1 VEFQLS
7 EHKGRINALEEVTET
22 QPSTSGPTFTG
33 AARNS
38 PDFYERRRH
47 RRNHKPDKNATEVD
61 IGADTIIKVKQ
72 FLKFLKPQLCQ
83 SKGDPCTH
91 GNPGPPG
98 PPGPRGEKGDRGR
111 KGTKGKNGN
120 KGDQGIMG
128 PPGKS
133 GKQGI
138 AGLQGSQGE
147 VGPKG
152 QKGNMG
158 PPGIPGA
165 KGEPGEPISAP
176 TVAVSPEKLTVNEGR
191 SASFQCL
198 VTGNPEPA
206 VAWSRVNSQSV
217 LGQSAVS
224 GGILRL
230 QNVKESDAGIYRC
243 SASNIL
249 GNAQDDT
256 QLEVNG

>member
-1 VEFQLS
+1 MISFYL
-7 EHKGRINALEEVTET
+7 KT
-22 QPSTSGPTFTG
+22 
-33 AARNS
+33 
-38 PDFYERRRH
+38 DFYERRRQK
-47 RRNHKPDKNATEVD
+47 RNHKPDKNATEVD

-83 SKGDPCTH
+83 SKGDPCTP

-98 PPGPRGEKGDRGR
+98 PPGPRGQKGDRGR

-138 AGLQGSQGE
+138 AGLQGSRGE

-158 PPGIPGA
+158 LPGIPGA

-176 TVAVSPEKLTVNEGR
+176 TVAVSPTKLSVNEGR
-191 SASFQCL
+191 SASFQCS
-198 VTGNPEPA
+198 VTGNPEP
-206 VAWSRVNSQSV
+206 VIVWSRVNSHSGLSQP
-217 LGQSAVS
+217 AVS
-224 GGILRL
+224 RGLWRLR
-230 QNVKESDAGIYRC
+230 NVKGSDAGIYRC
-243 SASNIL
+243 SATNIL
-249 GNAQDDT
+249 GNAHQDA
-256 QLEVNG
+256 QLVVNGEC

>member
-1 VEFQLS
+1 ML
-7 EHKGRINALEEVTET
+7 
-22 QPSTSGPTFTG
+22 
-33 AARNS
+33 
-38 PDFYERRRH
+38 
-47 RRNHKPDKNATEVD
+47 
-61 IGADTIIKVKQ
+61 IKLKQ
-72 FLKFLKPQLCQ
+72 FLSELKPQLCQ

-91 GNPGPPG
+91 GPPG
-98 PPGPRGEKGDRGR
+98 PPGPSGPRGQKGDRGR
-111 KGTKGKNGN
+111 KGPKGKNGK

-158 PPGIPGA
+158 LPGIPGA

-176 TVAVSPEKLTVNEGR
+176 TVAVSPRKLTVNEGR
-191 SASFQCL
+191 SASFQCS

-206 VAWSRVNSQSV
+206 IVWRRMNNHSGLSQP
-217 LGQSAVS
+217 AVS
-224 GGILRL
+224 RGLWRLR
-230 QNVKESDAGIYRC
+230 NVKGGDAGIYRC
-243 SASNIL
+243 SATNIL
-249 GNAQDDT
+249 GNAHQDT
-256 QLEVNG
+256 QLVVNGEC

>member
-1 VEFQLS
+1 MISFYL
-7 EHKGRINALEEVTET
+7 KT
-22 QPSTSGPTFTG
+22 
-33 AARNS
+33 
-38 PDFYERRRH
+38 DFYERRRQK
-47 RRNHKPDKNATEVD
+47 RNDKPDKNATQVD
-61 IGADTIIKVKQ
+61 IGANMLIKLKQ
-72 FLKFLKPQLCQ
+72 FLSELKPQLCQ
-83 SKGDPCTH
+83 SKGDPYTQ
-91 GNPGPPG
+91 GPPGPPG
-98 PPGPRGEKGDRGR
+98 PPGPRGQKGDRGR
-111 KGTKGKNGN
+111 KGPKGKNGK

-138 AGLQGSQGE
+138 AGLQGSQGA

-158 PPGIPGA
+158 LPGIPGA

-176 TVAVSPEKLTVNEGR
+176 TVAVSPAKLTVNEGR
-191 SASFQCL
+191 SASFQCS
-198 VTGNPEPA
+198 VTGNPDPT
-206 VAWSRVNSQSV
+206 VVWSRVHSQSV
-217 LGQSAVS
+217 LSQSAVS
-224 GGILRL
+224 GGILRFR
-230 QNVKESDAGIYRC
+230 NVKESDAGIYRC